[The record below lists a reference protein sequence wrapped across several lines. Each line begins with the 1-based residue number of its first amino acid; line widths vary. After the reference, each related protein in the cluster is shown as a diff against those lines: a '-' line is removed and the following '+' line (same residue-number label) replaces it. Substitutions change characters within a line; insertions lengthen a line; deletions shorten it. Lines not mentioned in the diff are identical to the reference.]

1 MSEKTSLE
9 EEKKT
14 GEECPPDQIY
24 FDPVRGEKICL
35 LTGEVIEEQVI
46 DTGPDWR
53 AYNQEESERRS
64 RVGVPLTYTMHDL
77 GVSAIVDYKNRD
89 AAGRRLTGRK
99 RLDAIKIRKWQSRSK
114 VQTSIDRNLQQAM
127 QELDKLAKQL
137 GVPRHVQEEAA
148 KIYHMAVNKG
158 LVRGRSIESV
168 IAASLYAA
176 CRIHRLP
183 HMLDEIAQKVRG
195 SRREIAR
202 CYRLIVRDLN
212 LRVPVIDSKTFVARI
227 AGALGL
233 PDEAI
238 VQASK
243 FLEIAKKRG
252 LTAGKDPGGLAAAAV
267 YLAALM
273 LGIKKTQKEVAKIA
287 GVTEV
292 TVRNRYKELA
302 QELHIS
308 IDLEEENNKK
318 KKGDQKQ
325 GKSKKK

>member
-1 MSEKTSLE
+1 MAEEHHTSKEKE
-9 EEKKT
+9 VDQQ
-14 GEECPPDQIY
+14 CPPDQIY
-24 FDPVRGEKICL
+24 FDPVRGQKICL

-148 KIYHMAVNKG
+148 KIYHTAVNKG

-183 HMLDEIAQKVRG
+183 HMLDEIAQKVKG

-212 LRVPVIDSKTFVARI
+212 LKVPVIDSKTFVARI

-238 VQASK
+238 VLASK
-243 FLEIAKKRG
+243 YLEMAKQKG

-267 YLAALM
+267 YLAALV

-302 QELHIS
+302 NELQMS
-308 IDLEEENNKK
+308 IELEEDSNKK
-318 KKGDQKQ
+318 KDEE
-325 GKSKKK
+325 KSS